1 MSYWDSYREIQRL
14 VERMRPI
21 HDQIRTYLESQ
32 NSFIEL
38 TASMTPT
45 RDLLNEIQKTQLLM
59 QPPPELFATSR
70 ALEAAMRPLVDVE
83 ALARAYQVGFD
94 PDWIRRLST
103 AFEIAPFVGE
113 VEFED
118 GELTTTEDEAGPA
131 AQAEAQLV
139 EIASPDA
146 LEALRKVEF
155 APLVLL
161 DQILRNPE
169 MMRRLGSRDFEGFV
183 AALVEQIGFEDVILT
198 PRSGDDGRDV
208 LATKRVHGISI
219 FCAFECKRYAPDR
232 PIGPE
237 IARALLGTIVHGNT
251 RATKGVLVTTS
262 HFTPAARRFILTEPS
277 LDGKDFEG
285 IVGWLQEFGQ
295 KRRAT

>member
-1 MSYWDSYREIQRL
+1 
-14 VERMRPI
+14 MRPI
-21 HDQIRTYLESQ
+21 QDQLRTYLESQ
-32 NSFIEL
+32 NALADL
-38 TASMTPT
+38 TARMMPT
-45 RDLLNEIQKTQLLM
+45 RDLLIEIQKTQLLL
-59 QPPPELFATSR
+59 QPPPELFATSK
-70 ALEAAMRPLVDVE
+70 ALEAAMQPLVDVG
-83 ALARAYQVGFD
+83 ALARKYHLGFD
-94 PDWIRRLST
+94 PEWIQRLST
-103 AFEIAPFVGE
+103 AFEVAPFVGE

-118 GELTTTEDEAGPA
+118 SELTPPEGEAEPA

-139 EIASPDA
+139 EIASPESLD
-146 LEALRKVEF
+146 ALRKVEF

-161 DQILRNPE
+161 DQVLRSPE
-169 MMRRLGSRDFEGFV
+169 MMRRLGARDFEGFV
-183 AALVEQIGFEDVILT
+183 AALIEQIGFEDVILT

-208 LATKRVHGISI
+208 LATKRVHGITI
-219 FCAFECKRYAPDR
+219 LCAFECKRY
-232 PIGPE
+232 
-237 IARALLGTIVHGNT
+237 ARALLGTIVHGNT